1 MYTIR
6 AFEEFLKDN
15 ALVIEIILN
24 MMIVTQKCKK
34 KNSKWPRRDFVLD
47 QSVNV

>member
-24 MMIVTQKCKK
+24 MMIVTQKWK
-34 KNSKWPRRDFVLD
+34 KNSRWQKETLFLIKV
-47 QSVNV
+47 